1 VNNQCKSNKQQ
12 DKDFRSKN
20 VDLMKKNEINKVVTK
35 EEKRLMGSAA
45 GRP

>member
-1 VNNQCKSNKQQ
+1 MQQ
-12 DKDFRSKN
+12 NKDFGIKN
-20 VDLMKKNEINKVVTK
+20 ADWKKNNGVIEVIIK